1 MARYPSVQYVSLYTD
16 GSAARKLSLNVPVSK
31 PRAKAKVRKNKR
43 ITVYIDPVAFMG
55 IVTAVVMLA
64 VMTVSFFQLRQVQK
78 EAAVMTSYVQQ
89 LRAEN
94 KALRTEFE
102 EGFNVEEISRTAQAL
117 GMVPKSEVRHVSLQM
132 QSQEIAQPVGAWAR
146 ICTFLSGLFA

>member
-16 GSAARKLSLNVPVSK
+16 GSAARQLHLNVPVRQ
-31 PRAKAKVRKNKR
+31 PRAKAKAKNNKR
-43 ITVYIDPVAFMG
+43 ITVYVDPVAFLG

-64 VMTVSFFQLRQVQK
+64 VMAVSFFRLQSVQQ
-78 EAAVMTSYVQQ
+78 EAAAMNAYVQE

-102 EGFNVEEISRTAQAL
+102 EGFSVEEIGRTAEAL
-117 GMVPKSEVRHVSLQM
+117 GMIPKSEAKHVTLHVQ
-132 QSQEIAQPVGAWAR
+132 QDTVQPVGVWTRFCA
-146 ICTFLSGLFA
+146 FLSGLFA